1 MPNRPT
7 KQTTEVPPEG
17 AGFEPQG
24 QELPPAGES
33 NAGQELAEKD
43 AQIAALRQELLYLR
57 AEFENF
63 RKRTEKRYRDALDFA
78 TEPMAKDL
86 LPVVDNLDRA
96 LAHAKDAGPDS
107 LEALTDG
114 VGHVLSQL
122 QQVLESHGVFAVP
135 AQDERFDP
143 NVHESLAQIP
153 GEEDNR
159 VVEVYEKGYL
169 LKGRLLRP
177 AKVVISKVATL
188 PGDG

>member
-1 MPNRPT
+1 MPDRST
-7 KQTTEVPPEG
+7 KQTTETGPE
-17 AGFEPQG
+17 AADLEPLG
-24 QELPPAGES
+24 QEVPPAGES
-33 NAGQELAEKD
+33 IFGDAVADKD

-86 LPVVDNLDRA
+86 LSVVDNLDRA
-96 LAHAKDAGPDS
+96 LAHAKDAGSGS
-107 LEALTDG
+107 LDALTDG
-114 VGHVLSQL
+114 VGHVLAQL
-122 QQVLESHGVFAVP
+122 QQVLGSHGVVEVP
-135 AQDERFDP
+135 AQSEKFDP